1 MAITISVM
9 IKRLLEKIL
18 LDKIDYKKAIIV
30 LGPRQVGKTTL
41 ITAIAESL
49 GYGFLSINGDD
60 PAMRLLWGNATQS
73 FINQFIGSH
82 KVVVFDEAQRIKNI
96 GLVLKMI
103 IDERKDV
110 QVLVS
115 GSSALEMANTINEPL
130 TGRKW
135 EYHLYPFSWKEISD
149 HYTFAKA
156 LPRLEDLLI
165 KGMYPEV
172 INAPANAKEVLLN
185 LAGSYLYKDILELGS
200 IRKPEILLKLLQ
212 ALAWQVGSEVS
223 YNELAQTIGADKLT
237 VSAYIDLLE
246 KSFVIFKLHPFA
258 RNLRNEINS
267 SRKIYFYD
275 NGIRNTIINNYAPIA
290 QRNDIGALWENFII
304 SERKKTL
311 AYSGFHGNIYF
322 WRNTRQAEVDYV
334 EEQDGR
340 LKVFEVKWN
349 SKKSVRFPKA
359 FMEAYQPEEAHVI
372 NRDNFWKFL

>member
-1 MAITISVM
+1 M